1 MIAGRRGLTSR
12 VAAWT
17 THGRHVVAIVTLV
30 SAAACSGSGSDDGS
44 GEQSSAST
52 TTVSPEGQATTGSA
66 PPPPSGAPGFDP
78 LIPGSTPPSGATRP
92 ITIAFAGDSYGEGLS
107 GDVAAGM
114 IGRLS
119 PMAPVLSAADLAV
132 LNLETAITERGEPV
146 PKSFTFRAPAS
157 ILDGIALS
165 GVDAVSVANNHGMD
179 YGEVGLMD
187 SLDARVDSP
196 IPVVG
201 IGVDETDALS
211 PARFSVEGTSVAVIA
226 ATQVLDDSV
235 LDSWTATPSHA
246 GLASAKRVEELEEAV
261 EEATADAD
269 VVIVFLHWGIETETC
284 PSAVQAGLAETL
296 AAAGASAVVGGHAH
310 RLQAGGFLDST
321 YVHYGLGNFAFKARS
336 EASAKTG
343 VLTLTFAGGRVTD
356 EQWTPGEVRDS
367 SPHPLEGDDAARAV
381 DEWESLRGCAGLAAA
396 PG

>member
-1 MIAGRRGLTSR
+1 
-12 VAAWT
+12 VEAWT
-17 THGRHVVAIVTLV
+17 THGRRVVAIVTLV
-30 SAAACSGSGSDDGS
+30 SAAACSGSSDGS
-44 GEQSSAST
+44 GELASA
-52 TTVSPEGQATTGSA
+52 TTVPPDGQAINNNGSTL
-66 PPPPSGAPGFDP
+66 PPPSGAPDFGPRIAGPDP
-78 LIPGSTPPSGATRP
+78 GPSGATTP

-107 GDVAAGM
+107 GDVTAAM
-114 IGRLS
+114 IGRLR

-157 ILDGIALS
+157 ILDGIASS

-187 SLDARVDSP
+187 SLDARIDSP

-201 IGVDETDALS
+201 VGIDEAEALS
-211 PARFSVEGTSVAVIA
+211 PARFTVEGTSVAVIG

-235 LDSWTATPSHA
+235 LESWTATPDHA

-261 EEATADAD
+261 EEARADAD

-284 PSAVQAGLAETL
+284 PSETQTDLADTL
-296 AAAGASAVVGGHAH
+296 AAAGATAVVGGHAH
-310 RLQAGGFLDST
+310 RLQAGGFLGST
-321 YVHYGLGNFAFKARS
+321 YVHYGLGNFAFNARS

-356 EQWTPGEVRDS
+356 EQWTPGEIRDS
-367 SPHPLEGDDAARAV
+367 SPYPLEGDDAARAV
-381 DEWESLRGCAGLAAA
+381 DEWESLRGCAGLAAT